1 LEAYDDFLRGHDY
14 LWRSAE
20 QANARARELLERA
33 ISLDPTFAA
42 AYAALGW
49 TYWLNWVFQW
59 DVNPRTLERAFALAQ
74 QAIALDEALPMSHR
88 LLSDV
93 YLWNKQH
100 DQAIAAAERAIALDP
115 NDAEGYATLARILSY
130 AGRPEDAIGM
140 EQRPCASTRII
151 RPYT

>member
-1 LEAYDDFLRGHDY
+1 LSRGSLLRPT
-14 LWRSAE
+14 
-20 QANARARELLERA
+20 QACGPFERA

-49 TYWLNWVFQW
+49 AYWLDWVFQW
-59 DVNPRTLERAFALAQ
+59 DVNPRTMERAFALAQ
-74 QAIALDEALPMSHR
+74 QAIALDDALPTSHR

-115 NDAEGYATLARILSY
+115 NDAESYATLAQILGY
-130 AGRPEDAIGM
+130 AGRPEDAIGIVQKAM
-140 EQRPCASTRII
+140 RLNPHYPAAYLTDLYDFVMNQVH
-151 RPYT
+151 